1 MFKKLLS
8 ILFASLFLS
17 ASAMAQANSEQVI
30 LKAGTPISMEITQ
43 RVSSNSF
50 SEGTAV
56 NFVTTA
62 DVLAGGKVVIPVGTL
77 VKGTVCQSSHSTIL
91 GIPGKIGVTVEGV
104 YAADGTYV
112 PITGGG
118 IYDEGDDNI
127 ALAVLCG
134 LFTVVGF
141 IINGEPAVI
150 PAGTAVQ
157 GIVLANTVIDAVAA
171 SAFPV

>member
-1 MFKKLLS
+1 MSVK
-8 ILFASLFLS
+8 
-17 ASAMAQANSEQVI
+17 
-30 LKAGTPISMEITQ
+30 
-43 RVSSNSF
+43 SF
-50 SEGTAV
+50 HDFGHS
-56 NFVTTA
+56 
-62 DVLAGGKVVIPVGTL
+62 GKDRCDSG
-77 VKGTVCQSSHSTIL
+77 
-91 GIPGKIGVTVEGV
+91 GV